1 MMETEFLIIGAGLA
15 GLSAGFH
22 LKGRDHVIVEADD
35 TIGGLCKTFVVDG
48 FHFDCTGHLIHF
60 RTPEGK
66 KILMER
72 VGDRVAQHERK
83 AAIFIADRYTDYPF
97 QANIYGLPP
106 ETIKECLLGFM
117 RSMTE
122 KRKGGIRN
130 FHDWIYDTFGDGI
143 AKHFMVPYNE
153 KIWQHDLRD
162 IDLDWVNWSI
172 PKPNLEEVLN
182 GALGIKN
189 RQFGYNPV
197 FFYPTE
203 GGISTLPNSFPVA
216 GKLILSDP
224 VEKIHLKKRRITLRS
239 GQVVRYRHLLSTMPL
254 HSFLARAEDLSFS
267 MSAAVDKLKYISVL
281 NINLGIDREDVV
293 PYHWIYFPEKDK
305 PFYRIG
311 SPSNFSHSVAPKGT
325 SSIFAEVSLR
335 SEQQHDVQALVTQTV
350 DALKRSKILREDDRI
365 LTVHPILL
373 KYAYVI
379 YNSDRRKTVARIQR
393 MLKKRDVHS
402 FGRYGSWEYSSMEDA
417 ILQGKATAEQLL

>member
-1 MMETEFLIIGAGLA
+1 METEFLIIGAGLA

-35 TIGGLCKTFVVDG
+35 TIGGLCKTYLVDG

-72 VGDRVAQHERK
+72 VGDRVTQHERK
-83 AAIFIADRYTDYPF
+83 AAIFIHDRYTDYPF
-97 QANIYGLPP
+97 QANTYGLPP
-106 ETIKECLLGFM
+106 ETIKDCILGFM
-117 RSMTE
+117 QTLT
-122 KRKGGIRN
+122 KKHKGGIRN

-203 GGISTLPNSFPVA
+203 GGISTLPNSFTVT

-224 VEKIHLKKRRITLRS
+224 VAKIHLKKRQVTLGT
-239 GQVVRYRHLLSTMPL
+239 GQIIRYRHLLSTMPL
-254 HSFLARAEDLSFS
+254 HSFLKLVDDLSGTLA
-267 MSAAVDKLKYISVL
+267 SAVEKLKYVSVL
-281 NINLGIDREDVV
+281 NINLGIDREGVV

-305 PFYRIG
+305 PFYRVG
-311 SPSNFSHSVAPKGT
+311 CPSNFSQSVAPKGT
-325 SSIFAEVSLR
+325 SSLFAEVSLR
-335 SEQQHDVQALVTQTV
+335 PEQQHDVQGFVAQTV
-350 DALKRSKILREDDRI
+350 DALKRCKILREDDRI
-365 LTVHPILL
+365 VTVHPILL
-373 KYAYVI
+373 KVAYVI
-379 YNSDRRKTVARIQR
+379 YNTDRRKTVARIQR
-393 MLKKRDVHS
+393 MLNKRAVHS

-417 ILQGKATAEQLL
+417 ILQGKAAAEQLL